1 MKSRMLASLWAYRG
15 QLQFGQRRYLKAL
28 RSFKLARCWYP
39 DTHLPALWQGYYALT
54 LFYSEDYVQALPL
67 MERSLFGLR
76 TLKASNREAYWLTHE
91 ILARLKEASQLH
103 YGHNQRHTQ
112 RADDLESQG

>member
-15 QLQFGQRRYLKAL
+15 QSLFGQRHYLKAL
-28 RSFKLARCWYP
+28 RSFELAKRWCP

-67 MERSLFGLR
+67 MEQALFGLR
-76 TLKASNREAYWLTHE
+76 TLKTSSREAYWLTHE
-91 ILARLKEASQLH
+91 ILARLKEANLAHQ
-103 YGHNQRHTQ
+103 GQTTNPVQV
-112 RADDLESQG
+112 ADDLESQG